1 MKFSRAQSTIITKI
15 LEIKLKK
22 CTQKRAN
29 LTKTTEGQSLTVEEP
44 SAFKQTT
51 DGQSLTRRT
60 FSLKT
65 DRRLFIIT
73 RFRIDINK
81 YMRES
86 FKINIDNI
94 NQC

>member
-1 MKFSRAQSTIITKI
+1 MKFSRALSTIITKI

-29 LTKTTEGQSLTVEEP
+29 LTI
-44 SAFKQTT
+44 T
-51 DGQSLTRRT
+51 DCRRT

-94 NQC
+94 NQCQNVKI